1 MPTNG
6 EEVTLFLS
14 ESTARRKKRA
24 LIDEPP
30 PIISIQGCYGSK
42 GSNLEKI
49 NSGKTNNSQD
59 YEKCFFSLF
68 SLSVLGQLSLFDLF
82 LLEQSLKCDKCSVDT
97 IECWTTGTMVWMLQ
111 GSLCPK
117 LENYTQVDPNRR
129 MSKMRMRARDP
140 GITKFLSSLG
150 CWPIHAAIMIMD
162 GHVQENL
169 SSRWWPRLLYI
180 HKGKV
185 SNIFSSTHIYHYF
198 IFFWEKYCITCTY
211 THHIG

>member
-97 IECWTTGTMVWMLQ
+97 IECWTTGTMV
-111 GSLCPK
+111 
-117 LENYTQVDPNRR
+117 
-129 MSKMRMRARDP
+129 
-140 GITKFLSSLG
+140 
-150 CWPIHAAIMIMD
+150 
-162 GHVQENL
+162 
-169 SSRWWPRLLYI
+169 
-180 HKGKV
+180 
-185 SNIFSSTHIYHYF
+185 
-198 IFFWEKYCITCTY
+198 
-211 THHIG
+211 